1 MMSTNIGATHIYFNS
16 IALTIVAAIFMILII
31 VMYFKKEK
39 VNSLTTNIFLISISL
54 NIACIIFEFLVPFGV
69 KTILNESNSNP
80 IIGKIIC
87 KGYLSIAF
95 IWDFVY
101 LLYTIVN
108 TYSINFFY
116 DEKKNRFNKKAIF
129 VFGGLVLTAI
139 ILPLLF
145 NFEYIGGI
153 NNSPYTIGGSVKY
166 IFDIFTIFGS
176 AFILY
181 VLSMYSSKI
190 RNINM
195 LPMYLIYIFYL
206 VLLGLEYLFN
216 YYFNHLAFVESLIM
230 LTTYF
235 TIESQDN
242 KLVYYYKKSKDEAEK
257 ANKAKTEFLINMS
270 HEIRTPMNTI
280 LGFSET
286 LLNETNLSED
296 VLKKDLDS
304 INSASNTLMDLINNI
319 LDISKIE
326 SGKEMINEADYTL
339 ENLLFEVNSLIPSK
353 IDKEELK
360 FSIEVDQK
368 IPKAY
373 HGDAHK
379 IFKIVTY
386 VLLNAIEYTNYG
398 EVKLFVSGTKV
409 KDGIFEFSF
418 LVTNTGHAMSY
429 EAFERGFDDFVNIEN
444 AQSNN
449 VDNIKLGIIIAK
461 QLTSMLQGKIEFTNE
476 KGQGTK
482 YNIRI
487 RQRISDETPLGD
499 IFAGRSTTHEG
510 TRTLLDCTGKN
521 VLVVDDAEIN
531 IKLASRYLEQYNF
544 AIDTATNGKD
554 CVELVKNKKYDLI
567 FLDKMMPNMDGVAT
581 IKALNALG
589 IPLPPIVALTA
600 NTFDNSKETYVEEG
614 YSEYLNKPIV
624 FRDLNKLVN
633 KFFKGDENG
642 GVLHE
647 C

>member
-1 MMSTNIGATHIYFNS
+1 MMSTNTGATHVYFNS
-16 IALTIVAAIFMILII
+16 VALTIAAAIFMVLIVI
-31 VMYFKKEK
+31 MYFKKEK
-39 VNSLTTNIFLISISL
+39 VNSITTTIFLISISL
-54 NIACIIFEFLVPFGV
+54 NIACIIFEFLMPFGV
-69 KTILNESNSNP
+69 KIVLQEGSNALL
-80 IIGKIIC
+80 GKILC
-87 KGYLSIAF
+87 RGYMVIAF
-95 IWDFVY
+95 LWDFVY
-101 LLYTIVN
+101 LLYTFIN
-108 TYSINFFY
+108 TYNISFFY
-116 DEKKNRFNKKAIF
+116 DEKKNRFNKKAIYI
-129 VFGGLVLTAI
+129 FGGFVVFAVLFAN
-139 ILPLLF
+139 IL
-145 NFEYIGGI
+145 NVEYLGGI
-153 NNSPYTIGGSVKY
+153 NNSPYTIGGTIKY
-166 IFDIFTIFGS
+166 LFDVFTILGS
-176 AFILY
+176 ALILY
-181 VLSMYSSKI
+181 LLSMYSSRI

-206 VLLGLEYLFN
+206 ILLILEYLFN
-216 YYFNHLAFVESLIM
+216 YYFNHLSFVQSLIM

-242 KLVYYYKKSKDEAEK
+242 KLVYYYKKAKDEAEK

-286 LLNETNLSED
+286 LLNEQNLSED
-296 VLKKDLDS
+296 VLRKDLES

-326 SGKEMINEADYTL
+326 SGSELINESDYTL
-339 ENLLFEVNSLIPSK
+339 ENLLFEINSLIPSK
-353 IDKEELK
+353 IEKEELK
-360 FSIEVDQK
+360 FSIEVDQS

-398 EVKLFVSGTKV
+398 EVKLYASGTKV

-418 LVTNTGHAMSY
+418 LVSNTGHAMSY

-461 QLTSMLQGKIEFTNE
+461 QLTSMLQGRIDFVNE

-487 RQRISDETPLGD
+487 RQRISDDTPIGN
-499 IFAGRSTTHEG
+499 IFEGRTSTHEA

-521 VLVVDDAEIN
+521 ILVVDDADIN

-544 AIDTATNGKD
+544 NIDTATNGKE
-554 CVELVKNKKYDLI
+554 CVELVKGKKYDLI
-567 FLDKMMPNMDGVAT
+567 FLDKMMPGMDGLAT

-600 NTFDNSKETYVEEG
+600 NTFDNSPATYIEEG

-624 FRDLNKLVN
+624 FRDLNKLIN
-633 KFFKGDENG
+633 KFFGENEIG
-642 GVLHE
+642 GGIK
-647 C
+647 